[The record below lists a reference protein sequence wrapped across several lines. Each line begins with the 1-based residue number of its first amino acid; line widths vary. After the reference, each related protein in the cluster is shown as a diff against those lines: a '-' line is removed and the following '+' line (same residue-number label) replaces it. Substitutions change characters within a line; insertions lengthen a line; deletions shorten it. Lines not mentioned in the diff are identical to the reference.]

1 MAARQV
7 TAAYM
12 IVTVGASEF
21 PVSPARVRSRT
32 LSPGASRRA
41 YLIASRSSDGGCGSD
56 DEGVGYCKTFVTEP
70 VDRLRGALRRNNE
83 TKLVAVAEPILRRR
97 FVSVSV
103 VCDPVQSRDAISVT

>member
-21 PVSPARVRSRT
+21 PVSPARFRSRT

-56 DEGVGYCKTFVTEP
+56 DEGVGYCKTFVTAP
-70 VDRLRGALRRNNE
+70 VDPAPWGIATKQRNE
-83 TKLVAVAEPILRRR
+83 TRRCCR
-97 FVSVSV
+97 ADIASSIRQRQRCV
-103 VCDPVQSRDAISVT
+103 